1 VGIDV
6 STLIADR
13 TGGDLC
19 QRPNARVSAYRGIIM
34 ADPQVLSTPSL
45 QAGRHGERDCRLWT
59 ERPKRRGRAA
69 INAAIRPSRPK
80 SGLNMSTAVQ
90 AWRSGCVAQWIL
102 AEASAYTLPE
112 HALVW

>member
-19 QRPNARVSAYRGIIM
+19 QRPNATVSIYRGIIM
-34 ADPQVLSTPSL
+34 ADPQVLSTL
-45 QAGRHGERDCRLWT
+45 RRRQADMENAIAAYEQNG
-59 ERPKRRGRAA
+59 RRGAA
-69 INAAIRPSRPK
+69 RRHQCRYPPSSRPK

-90 AWRSGCVAQWIL
+90 AWRSGCLAQWIL
-102 AEASAYTLPE
+102 VEASAYTLPE
-112 HALVW
+112 HALV